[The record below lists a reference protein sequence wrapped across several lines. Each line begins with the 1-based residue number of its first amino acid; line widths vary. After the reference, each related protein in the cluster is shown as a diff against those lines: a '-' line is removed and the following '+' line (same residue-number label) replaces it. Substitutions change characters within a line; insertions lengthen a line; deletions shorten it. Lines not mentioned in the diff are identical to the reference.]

1 MIFSDSPVK
10 NIAEKL
16 NPLSQRN
23 KISKLKFERKK
34 DYKTFLDFIKKNTK
48 ELEQRDDIIE
58 KTKKVGLVAGGLGIA
73 ALLFGSVKGRKES
86 DDLDNLRKNMIP
98 KALMRAKREREREE
112 RRGKGSDISAF
123 QKIPNISSLLS
134 KLFQK
139 SGGALTRTSTSNVKS
154 KQRVKESVIN
164 QEIVN
169 QNKRKRLFS
178 RQKQLTAAGG
188 VDSKN
193 QKLLPDRAKSLT
205 DAKRFAVE
213 QRAKSSPN
221 QTLSNKDLARVLG
234 IDESKLE
241 KTSKIGAE
249 IEQSKLSKGG
259 IFKGVRSRFRQL
271 SLNFSNVTDN
281 ITNIIGGR
289 NQEQIMG
296 NILRDIEGDPN
307 TKKIRAAI
315 EGETGTRTR
324 EFTQTDKTITKGNE
338 GKQLEID
345 FKKKQELTR
354 EMNRKDMLRRM
365 FNLDDGDMGNPFM
378 QKSQPQETPKKL
390 TKFERFNRFSN
401 RVLNSPAAKFTT
413 FLGGLFASPKVEII
427 KQLLTPTQLGPT
439 DKEERRLIEESL
451 GISNKPVNIFLNN
464 GQSMLPFNQD
474 LKLNNNI
481 NPPTDFQTP
490 SNNIFI
496 DPKQSLNIDDLFFLK
511 SFTGG

>member
-98 KALMRAKREREREE
+98 KALMRAKRERERDE
-112 RRGKGSDISAF
+112 RRGQGSDISAF
-123 QKIPNISSLLS
+123 QKIPSIANLFSKTSSS
-134 KLFQK
+134 
-139 SGGALTRTSTSNVKS
+139 GALFGKFFRKKTRQFNAETEIPRNRVQKKFKK
-154 KQRVKESVIN
+154 KQKVLSG
-164 QEIVN
+164 
-169 QNKRKRLFS
+169 S
-178 RQKQLTAAGG
+178 
-188 VDSKN
+188 SPN
-193 QKLLPDRAKSLT
+193 QKLLPDRARTLT
-205 DAKRFAVE
+205 DARRFAVE
-213 QRAKSSPN
+213 QRAKNSPN
-221 QTLSNKDLARVLG
+221 QKLSNKDIAKMIGVDPNLFDKPDTKALKGEVDPSGLT
-234 IDESKLE
+234 K
-241 KTSKIGAE
+241 KIG
-249 IEQSKLSKGG
+249 GG
-259 IFKGVRSRFRQL
+259 DTIFNRIQKASNKMVKKFQQL
-271 SLNFSNVTDN
+271 NLPFSNQS
-281 ITNIIGGR
+281 
-289 NQEQIMG
+289 NQEQTIE

-307 TKKIRAAI
+307 TKKIRTEI
-315 EGETGTRTR
+315 EGETRTRTR

-345 FKKKQELTR
+345 FKKKQELNR

-413 FLGGLFASPKVEII
+413 FLGGLFASPKVEIL

-451 GISNKPVNIFLNN
+451 RISNKPVNIFLNN

>member
-98 KALMRAKREREREE
+98 KALMRAKRERERDE
-112 RRGKGSDISAF
+112 RRGQGSDISAF
-123 QKIPNISSLLS
+123 QKIPNIAQLFSKTASS
-134 KLFQK
+134 
-139 SGGALTRTSTSNVKS
+139 GALFGKFFRKKTRQFNAETEIPRN
-154 KQRVKESVIN
+154 RVK
-164 QEIVN
+164 
-169 QNKRKRLFS
+169 KKFKKK
-178 RQKQLTAAGG
+178 QKVLSG
-188 VDSKN
+188 SSPN
-193 QKLLPDRAKSLT
+193 QKLLPDRAKTLT

-259 IFKGVRSRFRQL
+259 MFKGVRSRFRQL

-289 NQEQIMG
+289 NQEQTIE
-296 NILRDIEGDPN
+296 NILRDIEGDSN

-439 DKEERRLIEESL
+439 DEEERRLIEQFSE
-451 GISNKPVNIFLNN
+451 KPVNIFLNN

-474 LKLNNNI
+474 LKLNNDVI
-481 NPPTDFQTP
+481 PPTDFQTP